1 MQQDKIN
8 LHQIKKIKKKLNEML
23 KVSGRFEL
31 AMDCFAFILS
41 RELNPA
47 ILGRTGMIFSITED
61 AARQD

>member
-31 AMDCFAFILS
+31 
-41 RELNPA
+41 
-47 ILGRTGMIFSITED
+47 
-61 AARQD
+61 